1 MKSIYKHNWYNRN
14 IETYTYGSPVN
25 VSDVFTSKLYS
36 KKEVYNIVND
46 YNKLEH
52 ILSDIIKI
60 KFNRNIKV
68 KISDTT
74 DSTYTDGKHIVIQSK
89 KDITN
94 AYERL
99 DIIFGLCFHEV
110 AHCLYTN
117 FKYVNELKISSNP
130 LLKYILNI
138 IEDEEI
144 ESRLAKRDQSYGKY
158 FAKLKYELIANSH
171 ISECSN
177 NIDEICAIL
186 FYIVRYPRFIKLF
199 RKETLDKYE
208 DLFIKINNILINEKC
223 PNAVPLIKCN
233 MLSESE
239 YDKLEITKC
248 TVSAAFEIYKYIQ
261 DYIGEDFKKLRDKCV
276 KDKNSFIN
284 NEGIPFGPG
293 EQLAEEEIKEK
304 IKNEFGIV
312 FAHDDTYEGSDVGDN
327 VKNNTDI
334 VRYGNKNKYNVL
346 FNDMKKYVSLVEK
359 SIVFNGNTYKDVLKT
374 NRFRRNGNLD
384 TNRLADAMQNIN
396 TVYNQKITE
405 REEIKKQKPK
415 YAFVIMMDESG
426 SMQTYDHKE
435 EFSVKTAIL
444 FYEVLSKY
452 NEIEIYIYGH
462 GDKIN
467 PYITKERTN
476 KYVLGNFDK
485 QCQQNDVYSYKYI
498 INDVRKQTNLP
509 IVILNITDFY
519 YHANDKELI
528 EMFNEFNRENI
539 SFNMLCLG
547 AKHTLREE
555 HICKHILGGQVV
567 TIKDIT
573 NVDYVKDAFMA
584 LANIIKTN
592 YIKINRK

>member
-1 MKSIYKHNWYNRN
+1 MNNIYKHNWYNRN
-14 IETYTYGSPVN
+14 TETYTYGSPVN
-25 VSDVFTSKLYS
+25 ISETFTSKLYT
-36 KKEVYNIVND
+36 KKEVYNLLND
-46 YNKLEH
+46 YNKLEKL
-52 ILSDIIKI
+52 LSNIIKT
-60 KFNRNIKV
+60 KFNCKIKV

-89 KDITN
+89 KNVTN

-99 DIIFGLCFHEV
+99 DLIFGLCFHEV
-110 AHCLYTN
+110 AHCLHTN

-130 LLKYILNI
+130 LLKYILNT

-144 ESRLAKRDQSYGKY
+144 EIRLTKHDQSYGKY
-158 FAKLKYELIANSH
+158 FAKLKDQIIGKTN
-171 ISECSN
+171 IGICIN
-177 NIDEICAIL
+177 NMDEICAIL
-186 FYIVRYPRFIKLF
+186 FYIVRYPKYIKLF

-248 TVSAAFEIYKYIQ
+248 TVSASFEIYKYIQ
-261 DYIGEDFKKLRDKCV
+261 EYIGEDFKKLRDECA
-276 KDKNSFIN
+276 KNAGSFMN
-284 NEGIPFGPG
+284 NDGIPFGPG
-293 EQLAEEEIKEK
+293 EQLPKDELKEK
-304 IKNEFGIV
+304 IKNDFGAEFI
-312 FAHDDTYEGSDVGDN
+312 HDDVYEGSSVGDD
-327 VKNNTDI
+327 VKDNTDI
-334 VRYGNKNKYNVL
+334 IRYGNKNKYNKL
-346 FNDMKKYVSLVEK
+346 FNDVKKYVPIIER
-359 SIVFNGNTYKDVLKT
+359 SIVFNGNVHKDVLKIH
-374 NRFRRNGNLD
+374 RFRRNGNLD
-384 TNRLADAMQNIN
+384 TNRLADAIQNIN

-405 REEIKKQKPK
+405 REEVKKQKPK

-452 NEIEIYIYGH
+452 KDIEVYIYGH
-462 GDKIN
+462 GNKVN
-467 PYITKERTN
+467 PYITKERTD

-485 QCQQNDVYSYKYI
+485 QCSQNEVYSYKYI

-509 IVILNITDFY
+509 ITILNITDFY

-528 EMFNEFNRENI
+528 EMFNEFNRENV

-555 HICKHILGGQVV
+555 NICKHILRGQVV
-567 TIKDIT
+567 TIKDVC
-573 NVDYVKDAFMA
+573 NEDSVNDAFLSIA
-584 LANIIKTN
+584 HLIKQNYIKTN
-592 YIKINRK
+592 KK